1 MNRIKILKNS
11 TILYLSL
18 IILLSL
24 TFTFYSG
31 YRGIFPIDSFL
42 IFDAGFKILNGYQPF
57 KDYWSITGP
66 FLDYF
71 QYLFFK
77 MFGVNWTSYVLHAG
91 TINIILSL
99 ATFYFFLNIGLKKV
113 HSCIYSISI
122 AILGYPSVGTPF
134 MDHHASIFSLLS
146 LMTLILALKKDHYLY
161 WFSLPLLLGFSFFSK
176 QIPSVYL
183 SILFLII
190 ILIYLAIKKFRK
202 ISNVTYLLYGFVT
215 LILICSSVII
225 TNDIPTKNILT
236 QYIFYPISIGKERS
250 LNLNLNFNNIFSQ
263 FKFIYFS
270 LLPLIFPIYYL
281 IKIKV
286 RKYQNSID
294 ILILFTLLLSVLIFL
309 YSQLITKN
317 QILIFFIIPF
327 CLGMA
332 HYYIINYCK
341 NKKLIYLLFFIIII
355 STLKFHIRFNI
366 DKKFMELSGVDFSLA
381 QPGEILDQKLSGLK
395 WITPNYKN
403 NPKKELLLLLESKNK
418 IIKEKKT
425 KILITDYQILPS
437 ITKTLKF
444 APNKW
449 FDDLSVPSKENK
461 YFNTYKK
468 FFEKKII
475 EQSIQVIFIVG
486 KNKSKYLINH
496 FTDERCISQDRINE
510 IMLKLNIEKCK
521 FKN

>member
-1 MNRIKILKNS
+1 MNRIQNLKKS

-99 ATFYFFLNIGLKKV
+99 TTFYFFLNIGLKKI

-134 MDHHASIFSLLS
+134 MDHHATIFSLLS
-146 LMTLILALKKDHYLY
+146 LMTLILALKKDYYYY

-176 QIPSVYL
+176 QIPSAYL
-183 SILFLII
+183 SILFLIT

-202 ISNVTYLLYGFVT
+202 ISNVIYLFYGFVS
-215 LILICSSVII
+215 LILICSSII
-225 TNDIPTKNILT
+225 IINDIPIKNILT

-250 LNLNLNFNNIFSQ
+250 LYLNFNFNNIFSQ

-286 RKYQNSID
+286 KKYQNLID
-294 ILILFTLLLSVLIFL
+294 ILILFTFLLSVIIFL
-309 YSQLITKN
+309 YSQLMTKN

-332 HYYIINYCK
+332 HYYIINYYK
-341 NKKLIYLLFFIIII
+341 NKKLIFLLLFLIMI
-355 STLKFHIRFNI
+355 STLKFHIRFNV

-381 QPGEILDQKLSGLK
+381 QPGQVLDSKLSGLK
-395 WITPNYKN
+395 WITPNYIN
-403 NPKKELLLLLESKNK
+403 NPKKELLLLLESKDK

-425 KILITDYQILPS
+425 KVLITDYQILPS

-449 FDDLSVPSKENK
+449 FDDLSVPSKKNT
-461 YFNTYKK
+461 YFYAYKK
-468 FFEKKII
+468 FFENKIR
-475 EQSIQVIFIVG
+475 EQNIQVIFIVG
-486 KNKSKYLINH
+486 KNKSKYLMSY
-496 FTDERCISQDRINE
+496 FSDESCISQDRINE
-510 IMLKLNIEKCK
+510 IMIKLNIEKCQL
-521 FKN
+521 KN